1 MAQYTGITLSNNK
14 GRANVQVLSA
24 EQTRQTGGFTHS
36 FTVPYTELNVVTGG
50 TTGDT
55 IDVAL
60 GLTPARFLVSKALI
74 DVTTAWATNGASGTL
89 TAALGISSSTAVYV
103 AAQNML
109 VAGPKAVTA
118 GAVPAG
124 ATSTTGASAVTIS
137 ARFTTGTAGVLTD
150 ITAGSVTF
158 YLTLLDLSVV
168 DG

>member
-1 MAQYTGITLSNNK
+1 MAAYTGITLPNVRGRSNI
-14 GRANVQVLSA
+14 QVLSA
-24 EQTRQTGGFTHS
+24 EQTRQTGGFTHA
-36 FTVPYTELNVVTGG
+36 FTVPYTLLNVITGG

-55 IDVAL
+55 IDVQL
-60 GLTPARFLVSKALI
+60 GVTPGRFIVTRALI
-74 DVTTAWATNGASGTL
+74 DVTTAWATNGSSGTI
-89 TAALGISSSTAVYV
+89 TASLGISTSTAVYV

-124 ATSTTGASAVTIS
+124 ATSTTGATSIIVS

-158 YLTLLDLSVV
+158 YLAMLDLSTI